1 MKNRTFVSKINIKS
15 ANISQVQNSAVS
27 SKLKK
32 LSIINYANERRI
44 QVFPLVTGIFRSILF
59 DKTSDLSLLAQRS
72 LR

>member
-59 DKTSDLSLLAQRS
+59 DKTSDLSLLAQCS